1 VNRFV
6 IDTSVVMAW
15 AFEDESAPYA
25 DQVLDSLAQ
34 SIAIVPPIWPAE
46 VANVLVTAERR
57 RRLPPGQGL
66 RFLALLRNLPIE
78 VAASADLAAAEQMLA
93 VAHEFTLSAYDAA
106 YLALSLS
113 GGFPLA
119 TQDDALRK
127 AARKAHIPL
136 WLK

>member
-1 VNRFV
+1 MNRFV
-6 IDTSVVMAW
+6 IDASVVMAW

-25 DQVLDSLAQ
+25 DQVLDSLAK
-34 SIAIVPPIWPAE
+34 SVALAPPIWPAE

-78 VAASADLAAAEQMLA
+78 IAPNADLAAAEQMLT

-106 YLALSLS
+106 YLALALS